1 MSQVRYPHRAT
12 RRLEDLDPLNGPKL
26 YDRIHDDILVAGR
39 EFRRDQAE
47 ESMES
52 IELLGSLMETYREY
66 SDEAGPFSDLFG
78 EYLECN
84 GETSERNGQIFT
96 PVDVVDMMVQMT
108 LHGVEL
114 DRQVPWTFC
123 DPACGTGRFMLRTAK
138 HFMTENKGALNFLFT
153 NADIDRRAFTFCVM
167 NAILNGIPG
176 IHIHGD
182 SLRMEVYEAF
192 ATLPVG
198 QVALW
203 ERVRPETAKAWLVQS
218 LKTPVPAPVAGRE
231 TVQTALEVGA

>member
-26 YDRIHDDILVAGR
+26 YDQIHDDILVAGL
-39 EFRRDQAE
+39 EFRRDKADE
-47 ESMES
+47 FPGVET
-52 IELLGSLMETYREY
+52 LGTLRDVHREY
-66 SDEAGPFSDLFG
+66 TDEAGPFGDLFG

-84 GETSERNGQIFT
+84 GETSERNGQFFT
-96 PVDVVDMMVQMT
+96 PADVVDMMVQMT

-114 DRQVPWTFC
+114 DRQDPWTFC
-123 DPACGTGRFMLRTAK
+123 DPACGTGRFMLRTAR
-138 HFMTENKGALNFLFT
+138 HFARENRGALNFLFT

-192 ATLPVG
+192 ATLPIG
-198 QVALW
+198 QVAVW
-203 ERVRPETAKAWLVQS
+203 ERVLPETAKRWLVQS
-218 LKTPVPAPVAGRE
+218 LKTPVPAPVARQE
-231 TVQTALEVGA
+231 TVQTSLEVGA